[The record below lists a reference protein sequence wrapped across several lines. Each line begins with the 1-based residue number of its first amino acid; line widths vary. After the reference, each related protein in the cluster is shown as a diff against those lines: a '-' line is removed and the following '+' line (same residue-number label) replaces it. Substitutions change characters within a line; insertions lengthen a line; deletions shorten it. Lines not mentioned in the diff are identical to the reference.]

1 MGGGGSCACV
11 GTLKEIF
18 LLFFSFSLPNWVRD
32 IDFRLTNRE
41 YRSVK
46 FITSKCY
53 TDLALIGY
61 VDIMIHEGKIDGFE
75 LY

>member
-1 MGGGGSCACV
+1 M
-11 GTLKEIF
+11 
-18 LLFFSFSLPNWVRD
+18 PNWVRD

-61 VDIMIHEGKIDGFE
+61 DDNVIHEGKIDGFE